1 MIKLKNILAEGFAW
15 ERKEGK
21 GLPTLAEVQAE
32 YERKMAD
39 SEENDDAYLAA
50 NEAVS
55 QEEADKR
62 WNDPI
67 QMGMRDISKPV
78 TNQSAKAPRNFYQE
92 KLTALEAQRKQIE
105 FDMEQEAEPE
115 GGPMADY
122 YGEAL
127 QSVDDQI
134 DMITQ
139 KMNTNES
146 IEKATGED
154 GRTETISA
162 KRATAELKQKLAG
175 KRSDGMG
182 AYTSTIYGVDA
193 SGKKV
198 KLTKLDDIAKF
209 KTFGI
214 TEKEPRWWNSDGD
227 SKPYEP
233 GDDVKENV
241 NESFIGRLKKN
252 LIGGAVRK

>member
-92 KLTALEAQRKQIE
+92 KLTALEAQRKQSSE
-105 FDMEQEAEPE
+105 
-115 GGPMADY
+115 
-122 YGEAL
+122 
-127 QSVDDQI
+127 V
-134 DMITQ
+134 
-139 KMNTNES
+139 
-146 IEKATGED
+146 
-154 GRTETISA
+154 RT
-162 KRATAELKQKLAG
+162 LFFFNKL
-175 KRSDGMG
+175 SN
-182 AYTSTIYGVDA
+182 
-193 SGKKV
+193 
-198 KLTKLDDIAKF
+198 
-209 KTFGI
+209 
-214 TEKEPRWWNSDGD
+214 PR
-227 SKPYEP
+227 
-233 GDDVKENV
+233 
-241 NESFIGRLKKN
+241 
-252 LIGGAVRK
+252 

>member
-32 YERKMAD
+32 YERKLAE
-39 SEENDDAYLAA
+39 SEENDDVYLAA

-78 TNQSAKAPRNFYQE
+78 TNQSAKAPSNFYRE
-92 KLTALEAQRKQIE
+92 KITALEAQRKQLE

-115 GGPMADY
+115 GGPIADY

-127 QSVDDQI
+127 MHIDDQI
-134 DMITQ
+134 NAIRK

-146 IEKATGED
+146 LDVVGDED
-154 GRTETISA
+154 ADINNDGKEDSTDDYLINRRKTIS
-162 KRATAELKQKLAG
+162 KNIDEG
-175 KRSDGMG
+175 
-182 AYTSTIYGVDA
+182 I
-193 SGKKV
+193 
-198 KLTKLDDIAKF
+198 IARF
-209 KTFGI
+209 
-214 TEKEPRWWNSDGD
+214 
-227 SKPYEP
+227 
-233 GDDVKENV
+233 
-241 NESFIGRLKKN
+241 KKN

>member
-1 MIKLKNILAEGFAW
+1 MIKLKNILADGFAW

-67 QMGMRDISKPV
+67 QMGMRDISKPAEK
-78 TNQSAKAPRNFYQE
+78 SAKAPSNFYRE
-92 KLTALEAQRKQIE
+92 KLTALKAQRKQIE

-115 GGPMADY
+115 GGPIADY
-122 YGEAL
+122 YGEQL
-127 QSVDDQI
+127 QTVDDQI
-134 DMITQ
+134 DAIKQ

-198 KLTKLDDIAKF
+198 KLTSLNDIAKF

-214 TEKEPRWWNSDGD
+214 TEKEPRWQDGD
-227 SKPYEP
+227 GDGKWYEP
-233 GDDVKENV
+233 GIDVKENV

-252 LIGGAVRK
+252 LLGGAVRK

>member
-1 MIKLKNILAEGFAW
+1 MIKLKNILTEGFAW

-32 YERKMAD
+32 YESKMAD
-39 SEENDDAYLAA
+39 SEENDDVYLAA

-67 QMGMRDISKPV
+67 QMGMRDISKPA
-78 TNQSAKAPRNFYQE
+78 TPSAKAPSNFYRE
-92 KLTALEAQRKQIE
+92 KLTALKAQRKQIE

-115 GGPMADY
+115 GGPIADY

-146 IEKATGED
+146 LDVVGDED
-154 GRTETISA
+154 
-162 KRATAELKQKLAG
+162 
-175 KRSDGMG
+175 
-182 AYTSTIYGVDA
+182 VDINND
-193 SGKKV
+193 GKKD
-198 KLTKLDDIAKF
+198 KSDDYLINRRK
-209 KTFGI
+209 KISKNIDEGI
-214 TEKEPRWWNSDGD
+214 VAR
-227 SKPYEP
+227 
-233 GDDVKENV
+233 
-241 NESFIGRLKKN
+241 FKKN
-252 LIGGAVRK
+252 LLGGAVRK